1 MAFYHNRQ
9 IGNYKSADVVNMV
22 KKNGDGLSVSSSVIY
37 IGEIQTNKV
46 LYHDDKDIAALVY
59 NFIEYAILREEVR
72 RNFKGQNCKISG

>member
-46 LYHDDKDIAALVY
+46 LYLDDKDIAALVY